1 MTTVTEDDM
10 MWPQD
15 EGGQSHQKRQ
25 EVNNGFFPQ
34 APIGCVAPP
43 FFSPHM
49 IETIAVTMPGP

>member
-1 MTTVTEDDM
+1 M

-49 IETIAVTMPGP
+49 IETIAVTMPDP